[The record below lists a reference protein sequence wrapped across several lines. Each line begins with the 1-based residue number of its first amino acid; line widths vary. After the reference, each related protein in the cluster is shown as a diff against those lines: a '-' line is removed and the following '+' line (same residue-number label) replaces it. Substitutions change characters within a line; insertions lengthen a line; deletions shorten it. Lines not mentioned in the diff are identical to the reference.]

1 MPTAHSTLSSG
12 NNRVTQ
18 RSSPQPGRW
27 WSSPTNSKEEMPASL
42 HFKELL
48 RSLNEHQVRYL
59 IVGAYAV
66 MKYTE
71 PRYTKDLDIWI
82 EPTKE
87 NAQGVFAALSDFG
100 APLQEVTPEDFTRT
114 ELIFQMGLAPHR
126 IDILMAVKGLEFA
139 RAWEHRVE
147 ASLED

>member
-1 MPTAHSTLSSG
+1 
-12 NNRVTQ
+12 
-18 RSSPQPGRW
+18 
-27 WSSPTNSKEEMPASL
+27 
-42 HFKELL
+42 
-48 RSLNEHQVRYL
+48 
-59 IVGAYAV
+59 

-114 ELIFQMGLAPHR
+114 ELIFQIGLAPHR

-147 ASLED
+147 ASLEDVTMSVVSKEDLIIAKEAVGRPQDLIDAAALRKGNAVAKRDSRD